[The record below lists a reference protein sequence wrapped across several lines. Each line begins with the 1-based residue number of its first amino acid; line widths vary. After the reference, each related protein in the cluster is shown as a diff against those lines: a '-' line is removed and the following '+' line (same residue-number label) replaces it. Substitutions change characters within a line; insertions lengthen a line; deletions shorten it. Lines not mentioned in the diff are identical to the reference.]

1 MAGGVG
7 SRFWPMSTP
16 EYPKQFVDVLGR
28 GMSMIQMTV
37 ERFAPLCP
45 IENMWVVTSADYEAL
60 VREQLPQLP
69 VENILLEP
77 AMRNTAPCIAYA
89 CWKIRQKN
97 PSANVVVTP
106 ADALVVDV
114 DDFRKVIGRA
124 LEFTAAGHR
133 IVTVGIRPT
142 RPETGYGYIEIAG
155 HAGNDGVAH
164 DGVCNDGGGSVNDGV
179 AHDGADNDG
188 GGSVNDGVAHDGA
201 DNDGGGSVN
210 DCVAHDGADNDGGG
224 SCNDGVANDGADND
238 GGGSGNDGV
247 ANDGADN
254 DGAGSVN
261 DGVAHDGAD
270 NDGVDNDGGGSVN
283 DGVAHDGADNDG
295 VDNDGAGSVN
305 DGVAHDGADNDG
317 GGSGND
323 GVAHDGV
330 ANDGVANDGV
340 GNDGGGSGNDG
351 VAHDGADND
360 GADVTPD
367 LIGSPIKVD
376 SFREKPALEV
386 AKEYLAA
393 GNYLWN
399 AGIFVWNIDTIVESL
414 RAFVPELAAKMDR
427 MSEVFFTPSEREVV
441 GDIFPT
447 CEKISIDYAV
457 MEKADYIYTIPGDFG
472 WSDVGTW
479 GSLWTLLSHDED
491 GNAVVGENVHL
502 NDCRGC
508 IVHAP
513 GAESVVLQGL
523 ENSIVVERDGR
534 LLVCKLSEE
543 QRIKDFVK

>member
-1 MAGGVG
+1 MRNNNHIVIMAGGVG

-45 IENMWVVTSADYEAL
+45 IENMWVVTSAAYEAL

-114 DDFRKVIGRA
+114 DDFRKVIGSA
-124 LEFTAAGHR
+124 LEFTAEGHR

-142 RPETGYGYIEIAG
+142 RPETGYGYIEIA
-155 HAGNDGVAH
+155 AH
-164 DGVCNDGGGSVNDGV
+164 
-179 AHDGADNDG
+179 
-188 GGSVNDGVAHDGA
+188 
-201 DNDGGGSVN
+201 
-210 DCVAHDGADNDGGG
+210 
-224 SCNDGVANDGADND
+224 
-238 GGGSGNDGV
+238 SGNDGV

-254 DGAGSVN
+254 DG
-261 DGVAHDGAD
+261 
-270 NDGVDNDGGGSVN
+270 VD
-283 DGVAHDGADNDG
+283 
-295 VDNDGAGSVN
+295 
-305 DGVAHDGADNDG
+305 
-317 GGSGND
+317 
-323 GVAHDGV
+323 
-330 ANDGVANDGV
+330 NDGV
-340 GNDGGGSGNDG
+340 GNDGVTNDG
-351 VAHDGADND
+351 VAND
-360 GADVTPD
+360 CADVTPG
-367 LIGSPIKVD
+367 LTGSPLKVD
-376 SFREKPALEV
+376 SFKEKPALEV
-386 AKEYLAA
+386 ARQYLAA

-399 AGIFVWNIDTIVESL
+399 AGIFVWNIDTIMESL
-414 RAFVPELAAKMDR
+414 RAFVPELAAKMDI
-427 MSEVFFTPSEREVV
+427 MSESFFTPSERAVV

-491 GNAVVGENVHL
+491 GNAVVGGNVHL

-523 ENSIVVERDGR
+523 EDSIVVERDGR

>member
-155 HAGNDGVAH
+155 HAGNDG
-164 DGVCNDGGGSVNDGV
+164 GGSGNDGGGSGNDGVANDGVANDGVGNDGV

-188 GGSVNDGVAHDGA
+188 GGSVNDGVANDGVA
-201 DNDGGGSVN
+201 NDGGGSVN
-210 DCVAHDGADNDGGG
+210 D
-224 SCNDGVANDGADND
+224 GVG
-238 GGGSGNDGV
+238 
-247 ANDGADN
+247 NDGADN

-261 DGVAHDGAD
+261 DGVA
-270 NDGVDNDGGGSVN
+270 N
-283 DGVAHDGADNDG
+283 
-295 VDNDGAGSVN
+295 
-305 DGVAHDGADNDG
+305 
-317 GGSGND
+317 
-323 GVAHDGV
+323 
-330 ANDGVANDGV
+330 
-340 GNDGGGSGNDG
+340 
-351 VAHDGADND
+351 DGADND

-367 LIGSPIKVD
+367 LIGSPLKVD

-414 RAFVPELAAKMDR
+414 RAFVPDLAAKMDI
-427 MSEVFFTPSEREVV
+427 MSESFFTPSERKIV

-523 ENSIVVERDGR
+523 EDSIVVERDGR

>member
-1 MAGGVG
+1 MAGGIG

-45 IENMWVVTSADYEAL
+45 IVNMWVVTSSVYEPL

-97 PSANVVVTP
+97 PNANVVVTP

-114 DDFRKVIGRA
+114 DDFRNVMTRA
-124 LEFTAAGHR
+124 LEFTSAGRR

-155 HAGNDGVAH
+155 QAGNDYK
-164 DGVCNDGGGSVNDGV
+164 
-179 AHDGADNDG
+179 
-188 GGSVNDGVAHDGA
+188 
-201 DNDGGGSVN
+201 
-210 DCVAHDGADNDGGG
+210 
-224 SCNDGVANDGADND
+224 
-238 GGGSGNDGV
+238 
-247 ANDGADN
+247 
-254 DGAGSVN
+254 
-261 DGVAHDGAD
+261 
-270 NDGVDNDGGGSVN
+270 
-283 DGVAHDGADNDG
+283 
-295 VDNDGAGSVN
+295 
-305 DGVAHDGADNDG
+305 
-317 GGSGND
+317 
-323 GVAHDGV
+323 
-330 ANDGVANDGV
+330 GV
-340 GNDGGGSGNDG
+340 GT
-351 VAHDGADND
+351 VMPE
-360 GADVTPD
+360 V
-367 LIGSPIKVD
+367 IGQPLKVH
-376 SFREKPALEV
+376 SFREKPALPV

-399 AGIFVWNIDTIVESL
+399 AGIFVWNIDTIVDSL
-414 RAFVPELAAKMDR
+414 RSFVPDLAAKMDV
-427 MSEVFFTPSEREVV
+427 MSESFYTDDERGKV
-441 GDIFPT
+441 GEIFPT

-479 GSLWTLLSHDED
+479 GSLWTLLSHDEN

-502 NDCRGC
+502 NDCKGC

-523 ENSIVVERDGR
+523 EDSIVVERDGR
-534 LLVCKLSEE
+534 LLVCRLSEE
-543 QRIKDFVK
+543 QRITDFRK

>member
-45 IENMWVVTSADYEAL
+45 IENMWVVTSAAYEAL

-114 DDFRKVIGRA
+114 DDFRKVIGSA
-124 LEFTAAGHR
+124 LEFTAAEHR

-164 DGVCNDGGGSVNDGV
+164 DG
-179 AHDGADNDG
+179 ADNDG
-188 GGSVNDGVAHDGA
+188 GGSVNDGVG
-201 DNDGGGSVN
+201 
-210 DCVAHDGADNDGGG
+210 
-224 SCNDGVANDGADND
+224 
-238 GGGSGNDGV
+238 
-247 ANDGADN
+247 
-254 DGAGSVN
+254 
-261 DGVAHDGAD
+261 
-270 NDGVDNDGGGSVN
+270 
-283 DGVAHDGADNDG
+283 
-295 VDNDGAGSVN
+295 
-305 DGVAHDGADNDG
+305 
-317 GGSGND
+317 
-323 GVAHDGV
+323 
-330 ANDGVANDGV
+330 NDGV
-340 GNDGGGSGNDG
+340 GNDGVTNDG
-351 VAHDGADND
+351 VGND
-360 GADVTPD
+360 GADVTPG
-367 LIGSPIKVD
+367 LIGSPLKVD
-376 SFREKPALEV
+376 SFKEKPALEV
-386 AKEYLAA
+386 ARQYLAA

-414 RAFVPELAAKMDR
+414 RAFVPELAAKMDI
-427 MSEVFFTPSEREVV
+427 MSESFFTPSEREVV

-491 GNAVVGENVHL
+491 GNAVVGANVHL

-523 ENSIVVERDGR
+523 EDSIVVERDGR

>member
-1 MAGGVG
+1 MRNNNHIVIMAGGVG

-45 IENMWVVTSADYEAL
+45 IENMWVVTSAAYEAL

-155 HAGNDGVAH
+155 QAG
-164 DGVCNDGGGSVNDGV
+164 
-179 AHDGADNDG
+179 
-188 GGSVNDGVAHDGA
+188 
-201 DNDGGGSVN
+201 
-210 DCVAHDGADNDGGG
+210 
-224 SCNDGVANDGADND
+224 ND

-247 ANDGADN
+247 ANDGA
-254 DGAGSVN
+254 A
-261 DGVAHDGAD
+261 
-270 NDGVDNDGGGSVN
+270 
-283 DGVAHDGADNDG
+283 
-295 VDNDGAGSVN
+295 
-305 DGVAHDGADNDG
+305 
-317 GGSGND
+317 
-323 GVAHDGV
+323 
-330 ANDGVANDGV
+330 
-340 GNDGGGSGNDG
+340 
-351 VAHDGADND
+351 ND

-367 LIGSPIKVD
+367 MIGSPLKVD
-376 SFREKPALEV
+376 SFKEKPALEV
-386 AKEYLAA
+386 ARQYLAA

-414 RAFVPELAAKMDR
+414 RAFVPELAAKMDI
-427 MSEVFFTPSEREVV
+427 MSESFFTPSEREVV

-491 GNAVVGENVHL
+491 GNAVVGGNVHL

-523 ENSIVVERDGR
+523 EDSIVVERDGR